1 MSEARS
7 VLGVICSAYDSF
19 FEAEKKIADYI
30 MEHKEQAVDM
40 TVGEL
45 AKASGTSDATVSRF
59 CRRCGFKGFQNLK
72 LTLAREILEEEHQSQ
87 EVTNDIDRT
96 DLEQSLKNILANKIA
111 ELTETIKMM
120 DIKNLEV
127 ILDKLEHARMVQL
140 AAVGNTIPVAL
151 DGAFKLNQLGIPAV
165 AGDIWE
171 AQAAY
176 AFNLGPEDVV
186 LIISNSGTSNRLQIL
201 AQGAKENGAAVILIT
216 NNPESPLAQM
226 ADYRIITATREK
238 LFTEEFWFSRVAAT
252 AVMEILYL
260 LLMAGMPT
268 AAGHVRRHEKAI
280 SADKQMEK
288 RKE

>member
-186 LIISNSGTSNRLQIL
+186 LFVSYSGATRDMMDTLRLAKDNGAKVIL
-201 AQGAKENGAAVILIT
+201 LTHYDDAPGTALADVVLLCGAKE
-216 NNPESPLAQM
+216 SPLDSGSMPVKLAVLFVANVLVLRYTLDNQELVSLS
-226 ADYRIITATREK
+226 RERTTKALGNK
-238 LFTEEFWFSRVAAT
+238 L
-252 AVMEILYL
+252 L
-260 LLMAGMPT
+260 
-268 AAGHVRRHEKAI
+268 
-280 SADKQMEK
+280 
-288 RKE
+288 